1 MAFFWPCSH
10 EGQIFFDLLAK
21 IQARRIKRSNDW
33 GKTLFFKKKLV
44 LFIVELSVI
53 FFSTLIFST
62 LNTTL
67 NSTLDTLWPTAPTQ
81 QYFAK
86 SFLTNTYSQ
95 ILHTLKYYLPTLA
108 TFFYLL

>member
-1 MAFFWPCSH
+1 MAFFWPFGH
-10 EGQIFFDLLAK
+10 EGQTFFDLLAK

-33 GKTLFFKKKLV
+33 GKTLFFKKNLV

-67 NSTLDTLWPTAPTQ
+67 NSTLDTLVSSWT
-81 QYFAK
+81 
-86 SFLTNTYSQ
+86 LTNRRLFSND
-95 ILHTLKYYLPTLA
+95 LKNSFWQTHI
-108 TFFYLL
+108 TKSDVMI